1 MTSGLKGNHIM
12 ITLEA
17 YLKSE
22 LQNQL
27 SFLLLP
33 EHALPWNLIVKGT
46 FLLQLWHTAS
56 SLRCDMG
63 WELWGWGGG
72 MSWKVDNKQ
81 KQSEN
86 YLWEM
91 ADDEIL
97 RQKADT
103 LHSSWRAE
111 KGALVKWI
119 MKKKIEIKFQRGANI
134 FFTLLVFFRLW
145 DVFISWF
152 FCFVLVSVLLMK
164 RKQFE
169 F

>member
-17 YLKSE
+17 SLKSE

-27 SFLLLP
+27 LLLR
-33 EHALPWNLIVKGT
+33 EYALPWNLVIRETVPLKI
-46 FLLQLWHTAS
+46 WHTTSPLQQDTRWAS
-56 SLRCDMG
+56 RG
-63 WELWGWGGG
+63 RGEG
-72 MSWKVDNKQ
+72 MSWKFDNKQ

-86 YLWEM
+86 YLWET

-111 KGALVKWI
+111 KVH
-119 MKKKIEIKFQRGANI
+119 
-134 FFTLLVFFRLW
+134 
-145 DVFISWF
+145 
-152 FCFVLVSVLLMK
+152 
-164 RKQFE
+164 
-169 F
+169 